1 MYKIYINDVPV
12 VLKHANELDST
23 DVNRPDKIIAPYT
36 GKPKFF
42 LNYADMLEKGRKME
56 SIVLY
61 SEQYEQMV
69 ADFDS
74 NYQLIEAAG
83 GCVFNDGK
91 LLVIYRRDSWDMP
104 KGKIDPGESP
114 EQAALREVEEE
125 TGLTQLK
132 LGSLLAIT
140 YHTYRDRKE
149 KRILKKTYWYQM
161 ETPQTE
167 LHPQHEEDIE
177 KAEWVDSKS
186 FLAEK
191 PVVYRSIEEVI
202 LKTF

>member
-12 VLKHANELDST
+12 VLKRTLELDEM
-23 DVNRPDKIIAPYT
+23 DLNGPDKIVAIYP

-42 LNYADMLEKGRKME
+42 LNYADMLEKGRKLDG
-56 SIVLY
+56 IVLY
-61 SEQYEQMV
+61 SDDYEKMV
-69 ADFDS
+69 ADFNA

-91 LLVIYRRDSWDMP
+91 LLVIFRRDSWDLP
-104 KGKIDPGESP
+104 KGKIDPGETP
-114 EQAALREVEEE
+114 EQAAVREVEEE
-125 TGLTQLK
+125 TGLSELV
-132 LGSLLAIT
+132 LGDLLAIT

-149 KRILKKTYWYQM
+149 KRILKRTYWYNM

-177 KAEWVDSKS
+177 KAEWVEPKS
-186 FLAEK
+186 FLSAK
-191 PVVYRSIEEVI
+191 PVIYRSIEEVI